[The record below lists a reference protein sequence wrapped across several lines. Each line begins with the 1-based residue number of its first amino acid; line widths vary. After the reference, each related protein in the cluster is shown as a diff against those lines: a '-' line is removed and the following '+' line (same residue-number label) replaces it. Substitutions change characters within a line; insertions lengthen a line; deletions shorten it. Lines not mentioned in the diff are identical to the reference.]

1 MIHFRGRTTLIL
13 SLSSTL
19 SEESV
24 HDSVPRDIFC
34 LFVLSARRSFFLS
47 DGHHRSPR
55 CRLRFLSCRHRR
67 RKGCAHQSRGPTP
80 RNGYPA
86 VDASIQ
92 SNYDA
97 PMTSM
102 LGMITLG
109 NAIYNYGRNGQP
121 IAQGAPVS
129 RRFAENSHEMYIQ
142 DSWKVKPNFTVTLGR
157 RYSLFSPPWETNGLE
172 VTPTTSLGA

>member
-1 MIHFRGRTTLIL
+1 
-13 SLSSTL
+13 
-19 SEESV
+19 
-24 HDSVPRDIFC
+24 
-34 LFVLSARRSFFLS
+34 
-47 DGHHRSPR
+47 
-55 CRLRFLSCRHRR
+55 
-67 RKGCAHQSRGPTP
+67 
-80 RNGYPA
+80 
-86 VDASIQ
+86 
-92 SNYDA
+92 
-97 PMTSM
+97 MTSM

-129 RRFAENSHEMYIQ
+129 HPFAENSYEMYIQ